1 MTKIYKLNNKI
12 KHYDWGSAQ
21 ILPGFL
27 GIENSKGLPYAE
39 MWMGTHSGAPSL
51 VELDNKNADL
61 AEISGELSFLFKLLA
76 VEKPLS
82 IQVHPGKIQAQEGF
96 EKENKAGIALDA
108 PERNY
113 KDPNHKSEIICA
125 LTPFTLMAGF
135 KKPEDIYA
143 SFGTIS
149 DEQKKLIKHFE
160 TLYPGDGAVYT
171 PLYFNLI
178 TLQPGQAIYVPTGIP
193 HAYISGFGLEL
204 MISSDNVL
212 RGGLTSKYKDT
223 DELNKIIKKEPFL
236 PEIITPSNQS
246 VFNYPV
252 PDEGFS
258 LNLVRSNGEETV
270 LDVNGSAIGIVT
282 EGESQVDGSLFK
294 KGESFFIC
302 KDAEKIKLKGKFSL
316 FIASGKIK

>member
-178 TLQPGQAIYVPTGIP
+178 TLQPGQAIYIP
-193 HAYISGFGLEL
+193 AGTLHSYISGFGLEL
-204 MISSDNVL
+204 MNSSDNVL
-212 RGGLTSKYKDT
+212 RGGLTSKYKDI
-223 DELNKIIKKEPFL
+223 DELTKIINKDPFL
-236 PEIITPSNQS
+236 PEIITPSFQS

-252 PDEGFS
+252 CGEDFS
-258 LNLVRSNGEETV
+258 LNMVCSSGEEVV
-270 LDVNGSAIGIVT
+270 LNINDPVICIVT
-282 EGESQVDGSLFK
+282 EGEAQIDGSLFK
-294 KGESFFIC
+294 KGESFFI
-302 KDAEKIKLKGKFSL
+302 KDADNIRLKGNFSL
-316 FIASGKIK
+316 FAASGKQ